1 MRAHVSS
8 TVESFQPTEFPMRS
22 KMLGLAIALSTFGL
36 GVAATTL
43 WIARHTQPVPQVIVM
58 KRIVDVPS
66 VMSAPPEQ
74 LSPCDARNVRASSAS
89 APPVSGVAI
98 SGGVLNGKAISKPSP
113 AYPPIARAAHTSGS
127 VVVQVKVDECGN
139 VVSAKAIS
147 GPPLL
152 QQAAVEAA
160 YAWRFTPTLLAGEP
174 VKVTG
179 TITFNFLLQ

>member
-1 MRAHVSS
+1 
-8 TVESFQPTEFPMRS
+8 MRS

-36 GVAATTL
+36 GVAATTI
-43 WIARHTQPVPQVIVM
+43 WIVYRM
-58 KRIVDVPS
+58 
-66 VMSAPPEQ
+66 PEVQ
-74 LSPCDARNVRASSAS
+74 RLEPVRAGYRIEALPAETAPCPSAKPIITARGNS
-89 APPVSGVAI
+89 LMI

-113 AYPPIARAAHTSGS
+113 AYPPIARAAHSSGS

-152 QQAAVEAA
+152 QRAAVEAA

>member
-1 MRAHVSS
+1 
-8 TVESFQPTEFPMRS
+8 MRS

-36 GVAATTL
+36 GVAATTI
-43 WIARHTQPVPQVIVM
+43 WIVYRM
-58 KRIVDVPS
+58 
-66 VMSAPPEQ
+66 PEVQ
-74 LSPCDARNVRASSAS
+74 RLEPVRAGCCADPPNRIEALPAETAPCPSAKPIITARGNS
-89 APPVSGVAI
+89 LMI

-113 AYPPIARAAHTSGS
+113 AYPPIARAAHSSGS